1 MSLRLSQS
9 FCSCG
14 SAKQVYIL
22 AIAWPLSTVSVA
34 TTASFASPWQWSPV
48 QAKMSQKPWCWLTH
62 VSHSTLLLRKPVR
75 ICMSG
80 SLQKNRRGQRRSGPS
95 CSGMCGTTW
104 SWGQATLLQPLFHVF
119 LWWHVQVEFLKI
131 GCNTDDIDAA
141 ETLFLPSGSLQSLA
155 FSFLNFR
162 EKLYLGD
169 GEGVDVL
176 GIF

>member
-1 MSLRLSQS
+1 M
-9 FCSCG
+9 
-14 SAKQVYIL
+14 
-22 AIAWPLSTVSVA
+22 
-34 TTASFASPWQWSPV
+34 
-48 QAKMSQKPWCWLTH
+48 
-62 VSHSTLLLRKPVR
+62 
-75 ICMSG
+75 
-80 SLQKNRRGQRRSGPS
+80 
-95 CSGMCGTTW
+95 
-104 SWGQATLLQPLFHVF
+104 
-119 LWWHVQVEFLKI
+119 EFLKI